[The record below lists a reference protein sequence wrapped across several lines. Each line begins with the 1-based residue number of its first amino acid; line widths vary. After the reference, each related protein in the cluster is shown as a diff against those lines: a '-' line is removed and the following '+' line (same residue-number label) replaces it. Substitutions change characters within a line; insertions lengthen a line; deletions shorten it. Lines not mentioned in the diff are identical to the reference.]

1 MYTDPKTLK
10 RQRDREYYARYK
22 DDIQQ
27 RWRESNEK
35 KKNSVTLPNDEQNV
49 PHTPLSMCQSNEDA
63 PELKRQRE
71 RERYSQNRDKI
82 LKRQREA
89 YSQKNVASAPSHNND
104 QENETHTPVS
114 AVSLGNDDQPLHTPL
129 LFSTNLFFRLYM
141 QILKRQR
148 GSGKGCIIHRIE
160 RKY

>member
-1 MYTDPKTLK
+1 MHDIKMIFSKDGVNPMKRKKT
-10 RQRDREYYARYK
+10 
-22 DDIQQ
+22 
-27 RWRESNEK
+27 
-35 KKNSVTLPNDEQNV
+35 SVTLPNDEQNV
-49 PHTPLSMCQSNEDA
+49 PHTPLSMSQSNEDA
-63 PELKRQRE
+63 LELKRQRE

-89 YSQKNVASAPSHNND
+89 YTQKNVASAPSHNND